1 MHNFRISF
9 LLFIPLFLKFYV
21 MPCTLFINI
30 KIASFFK
37 LIIWTLI
44 TYTLHKIFNFNPT
57 AIVSFLTCF
66 YCAMR
71 TIVSTHSFSPSPLQF
86 GQYLNL
92 CQSQSFMANPHRS
105 HFIVVGLLYIHFPF
119 RSVPAVRTT
128 CFQAVLYMLRVMPFQ
143 P

>member
-71 TIVSTHSFSPSPLQF
+71 TIVSTHSFSPSP
-86 GQYLNL
+86 
-92 CQSQSFMANPHRS
+92 HIR
-105 HFIVVGLLYIHFPF
+105 
-119 RSVPAVRTT
+119 PAVRTIFKPMPIPVFYGKPT
-128 CFQAVLYMLRVMPFQ
+128 SIAFHSRRAVIYPLSIPFRLCGRHVFKLFFICFE
-143 P
+143 